1 MKKSLLCVV
10 LLAFFASSACVAGGG
25 RKAKKSSGKEGYDIY
40 LLIGQSNMAG
50 RGKMIL
56 PEDTA
61 RVMEGVWLLN
71 SDGKPEPA
79 RNPLN
84 RYSSVR
90 KVMKMQQIGPGTAFG
105 EKVARA
111 TGRKVL
117 LVVNA
122 LGGSSIRAWAKD
134 APMVA
139 DKGSIAVGEKQL
151 YAEAIRRTRE
161 ALPYGKLK
169 GIIWH
174 QGEADARNPE
184 AYKAR
189 LSALV
194 ENLRKDLKAPDVPF
208 IAGEIAHW
216 RPSAAGFNEMIR
228 TISTFVPNS
237 DWVSAEGAGQLIN
250 DRDPHFSR
258 DGQLLIGSRYADK
271 ALQMCYPK
279 KGKSKR
285 K

>member
-1 MKKSLLCVV
+1 MKKLLLYSLL
-10 LLAFFASSACVAGGG
+10 LLFFVPSSGSAAGGNKKD
-25 RKAKKSSGKEGYDIY
+25 KASEKGYDIY

-61 RVMEGVWLLN
+61 RVMKGVWLLN
-71 SDGKPEPA
+71 EEGKPEPA

-84 RYSSVR
+84 RYSTVR
-90 KVMKMQQIGPGTAFG
+90 KSMKMQQICPGTAFG
-105 EKVARA
+105 EKVDRK

-122 LGGSSIRAWAKD
+122 LGGSSIKAWAKD

-139 DKGSIAVGEKQL
+139 DKGSIALGEKQL
-151 YAEAIRRTRE
+151 YAEAVRRTKE
-161 ALPYGKLK
+161 ALPYGELK
-169 GIIWH
+169 AILWH
-174 QGEADARNPE
+174 QGEADARQPE

-194 ENLRKDLKAPDVPF
+194 ENLRKDLGAPNVPF

-216 RPSAAGFNEMIR
+216 RSSSVGFNEMIR

-237 DWVSAEGAGQLIN
+237 DWVSTEGAGMLK
-250 DRDPHFSR
+250 DKTDPHFSR
-258 DGQLLIGSRYADK
+258 DGQLLIGERYADK
-271 ALQMCYPK
+271 VLKMCYPAK
-279 KGKSKR
+279 SKSKR

>member
-1 MKKSLLCVV
+1 MRKTLLCFL
-10 LLAFFASSACVAGGG
+10 LLAFCASLNCFAAGGE
-25 RKAKKSSGKEGYDIY
+25 RKAPKSSEEKYDIY

-50 RGKMIL
+50 RGGMLL

-61 RVMEGVWLLN
+61 RVMKGVWLLN
-71 SDGKPEPA
+71 AEGKPEPA

-90 KVMKMQQIGPGTAFG
+90 KSMKMQQICPGTAFG
-105 EKVARA
+105 EKVAKK
-111 TGRKVL
+111 TGRKIL

-134 APMVA
+134 APLVA
-139 DKGSIAVGEKQL
+139 DKGSIALGEKQL
-151 YAEAIRRTRE
+151 YAEAIRRTKE
-161 ALPYGKLK
+161 ALAYGELK
-169 GIIWH
+169 AILWH

-194 ENLRKDLKAPDVPF
+194 ENLRKDLNAPDVPF

-216 RPSAAGFNEMIR
+216 RSTASGFNGMIQ

-237 DWVSAEGAGQLIN
+237 DWVSSEGAGMLKGKS
-250 DRDPHFSR
+250 DPHFSR
-258 DGQLLIGSRYADK
+258 DGQLLIGERYADK
-271 ALQMCYPK
+271 VLKMCYPDK
-279 KGKSKR
+279 KRSKR